1 MTERRILPEQHALE
15 QGTRRLGYWFLAY
28 LLLYPLPWFARP
40 PTMLAVAASVAG
52 VLVFLVLYLRSFGST
67 DTRALWSAA
76 GVAAI
81 GFALSPFGGIWGV
94 FIVYACGLFAYVEPR
109 RRALTGLVAL
119 GAVYVLFA
127 GFGGLS
133 VWEYGPTLFFGAMVA
148 VVSLSSAAFTAK
160 SIELAASREESRRL
174 AVVAERERIA
184 RDLHDV
190 LGHTLTVVAVKA
202 DLAGRLI
209 DRDLPA
215 ARREVEEIRHTA
227 RSALAEL
234 RSALAGMR
242 STTLAAEIT
251 GARAALDS
259 AGIAADVDV
268 EAGALPPQVET
279 TLAYV
284 LRESVTNV
292 VRHSGATRC
301 SVRMASTS
309 REACLEIRDDGRGV
323 RGPEGSGIAGMR
335 QRLASLDGR
344 VEIDGNPGTRVLAS
358 VPLRGSAA

>member
-1 MTERRILPEQHALE
+1 MTESRKLPEQNALE

-28 LLLYPLPWFARP
+28 LLLYPLPWLSQP
-40 PTMLAVAASVAG
+40 PTPLGVAASVAG
-52 VLVFLVLYLRSFGST
+52 VLAFLVLYLRSFGTT
-67 DTRALWSAA
+67 DARATWSAA
-76 GVAAI
+76 GVAGI

-94 FIVYACGLFAYVEPR
+94 FIVYASGLLAYVEPR
-109 RRALTGLVAL
+109 RRALAGL
-119 GAVYVLFA
+119 GALCAAYILFA
-127 GFGGLS
+127 GLGGLS
-133 VWEYGPTLFFGAMVA
+133 VWEYGPTLFFGVMVA
-148 VVSLSSAAFTAK
+148 VVSLSSAAFAAK

-202 DLAGRLI
+202 DLAGRLVE
-209 DRDLPA
+209 RDLPA
-215 ARREVEEIRHTA
+215 ARREIEEIRQTA

-242 STTLAAEIT
+242 STTLAAEIA

-259 AGIAADVDV
+259 AGIAHEFHADT
-268 EAGALPPQVET
+268 GALPPQVET

-292 VRHSGATRC
+292 VRHSGASRC
-301 SVRMASTS
+301 SVRMATTS
-309 REACLEIRDDGRGV
+309 REARLEVRDDGCGPQ
-323 RGPEGSGIAGMR
+323 GPEGSGIVGMR
-335 QRLASLDGR
+335 HRLATLGGR
-344 VEIDGNPGTRVLAS
+344 VEIDGAEGTRVLAS
-358 VPLRGSAA
+358 VPLREAAA